1 MNTDYPAE
9 LESQIAIQMK
19 NSTRNEVV
27 QAGRQRR
34 IGGGGMDFEGGEREV
49 RRE

>member
-27 QAGRQRR
+27 KLTVK
-34 IGGGGMDFEGGEREV
+34 EGLAVEE
-49 RRE
+49 